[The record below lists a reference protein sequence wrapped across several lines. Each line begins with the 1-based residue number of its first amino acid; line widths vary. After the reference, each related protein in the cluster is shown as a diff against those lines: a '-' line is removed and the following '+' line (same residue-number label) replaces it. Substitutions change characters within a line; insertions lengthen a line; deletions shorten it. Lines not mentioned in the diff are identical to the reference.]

1 MVIDN
6 HRKSFIRFVLESLAL
21 PYARHRR
28 FRSDR
33 LSMRK
38 TLGVDGW
45 PARQMRCRRPVSRVE
60 TSVSTGR
67 HGPRRRSFFGVHTR
81 HDDKMASRVGCGPT
95 KPAFFGVDE
104 RHRSSYHPYQGVD
117 VACRR
122 TKSQPY
128 VTTFR
133 DHTAVIGVGY
143 QFRRDVPR

>member
-1 MVIDN
+1 MI
-6 HRKSFIRFVLESLAL
+6 IIESLSFAL
-21 PYARHRR
+21 FWSPLLCRMQDIGDFGLIGCRCAKRWASTGGRR
-28 FRSDR
+28 A
-33 LSMRK
+33 K
-38 TLGVDGW
+38 CGVDD
-45 PARQMRCRRPVSRVE
+45 RCRVWKHQCRPVDTGLVDALFLG
-60 TSVSTGR
+60 STR
-67 HGPRRRSFFGVHTR
+67 DTA
-81 HDDKMASRVGCGPT
+81 DNKMASRVGCGPT